1 MTEEPFI
8 KKVIKEI
15 FCANYRFR
23 EIKSL
28 KCCVEIFIRG
38 NVWGA
43 PLSGPGNGPC
53 NSDGGENARK
63 SRKRFHWNQEIA
75 SKLHR
80 LPNYS
85 RKSIPGI
92 RRWNQRFINL
102 QNCLQEISWVTDA
115 RKKNIFLQHV
125 SPPPPSQGATSNVI
139 IQMWAIIWISTILA
153 HYTQINMFIQLDGIL
168 AYLESQH
175 QKANNM
181 IAEPNISHKIPNLIF

>member
-1 MTEEPFI
+1 M
-8 KKVIKEI
+8 
-15 FCANYRFR
+15 
-23 EIKSL
+23 
-28 KCCVEIFIRG
+28 FIRG

-92 RRWNQRFINL
+92 RRWNQRFININL
-102 QNCLQEISWVTDA
+102 QKESLWVTDA

-139 IQMWAIIWISTILA
+139 IQMWAIIWISTLLA

-168 AYLESQH
+168 VYLESQY
-175 QKANNM
+175 QKRIIWLLKN
-181 IAEPNISHKIPNLIF
+181 EISVTISPNLIC